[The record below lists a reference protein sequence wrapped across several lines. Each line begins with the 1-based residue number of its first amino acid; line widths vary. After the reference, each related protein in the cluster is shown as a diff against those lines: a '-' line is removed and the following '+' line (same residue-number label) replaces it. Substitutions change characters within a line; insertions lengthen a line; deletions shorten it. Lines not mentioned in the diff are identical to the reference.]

1 MKNKEH
7 SYVDKITI
15 TILIILFIVSIFLIV
30 NNYIN
35 KNKLSKYNDYKALI
49 INSTTKYLNTHKDI
63 KDKLNSDYFYYTI
76 SIKELEDDNYLV
88 ANLINPKT
96 KEEASIETI
105 GISLDEYNN
114 YVIDYPNNFKDGLN
128 IKTLIYNISDIKYS
142 LEDII
147 NTNKLCITK
156 DGKVEKDALTTDNI
170 KLKSDYTFNSIGIHE
185 ITYIYNN
192 EEYSSNIIIVDD
204 TAPKIENISYNKDK
218 YVKSVTLKANIL
230 DNDSGIA
237 SYAVDTNCSSFKNT
251 NLNLI
256 EEEITENGTYYI
268 CVKDLSNNMSKKE
281 IIINNIDNTAP
292 EVNNISF
299 DEKPKIL
306 TGQITDNE
314 SGVVAY
320 QISKT
325 TSAPS
330 NWVIIEETKKFDKLS
345 YQITENGTY
354 YVWTKDKVGN
364 IGRSSAINL
373 NSVID

>member
-230 DNDSGIA
+230 DDDSGIA

-292 EVNNISF
+292 KVNNISF
-299 DEKPKIL
+299 DEKTKIL

>member
-49 INSTTKYLNTHKDI
+49 INSTTKYLNAHKDI
-63 KDKLNSDYFYYTI
+63 KDKLSSDYFYYTI

-128 IKTLIYNISDIKYS
+128 IKTLMYNISDIKYS

-156 DGKVEKDALTTDNI
+156 DGKVEKDVLTTDNI

-185 ITYIYNN
+185 ITYIHNN

-237 SYAVDTNCSSFKNT
+237 SH
-251 NLNLI
+251 
-256 EEEITENGTYYI
+256 
-268 CVKDLSNNMSKKE
+268 
-281 IIINNIDNTAP
+281 
-292 EVNNISF
+292 
-299 DEKPKIL
+299 
-306 TGQITDNE
+306 
-314 SGVVAY
+314 
-320 QISKT
+320 
-325 TSAPS
+325 
-330 NWVIIEETKKFDKLS
+330 
-345 YQITENGTY
+345 
-354 YVWTKDKVGN
+354 
-364 IGRSSAINL
+364 R
-373 NSVID
+373 

>member
-7 SYVDKITI
+7 SYIDKITI

-96 KEEASIETI
+96 KEEAYKETI

-156 DGKVEKDALTTDNI
+156 DGEVEKDVLTTDNI
-170 KLKSDYTFNSIGIHE
+170 KLKSEYTFNSIGIHE

-299 DEKPKIL
+299 DEKTKIL

>member
-96 KEEASIETI
+96 KEEASKETI

-156 DGKVEKDALTTDNI
+156 DGKVEKDVLTTDNI

-218 YVKSVTLKANIL
+218 SVKSVTLKANIL

-237 SYAVDTNCSSFKNT
+237 SYAVDTNCSSFKNI

-299 DEKPKIL
+299 DEKTKIL

>member
-7 SYVDKITI
+7 SYIDKITI

-49 INSTTKYLNTHKDI
+49 INSTTKYLNAHKDI
-63 KDKLNSDYFYYTI
+63 KDKLSRDYFYYTI

-88 ANLINPKT
+88 ADLINPKT
-96 KEEASIETI
+96 KEEASKETI

-156 DGKVEKDALTTDNI
+156 DGKVEKDVLTTDNI

-230 DNDSGIA
+230 DDDSGIA

-292 EVNNISF
+292 KVNNISF
-299 DEKPKIL
+299 DEKTKIL
-306 TGQITDNE
+306 IGQITDNE

>member
-156 DGKVEKDALTTDNI
+156 DGKVEKDVLTTDNI

-237 SYAVDTNCSSFKNT
+237 SYAVDTNCSSFKNI

-299 DEKPKIL
+299 DEKTKIL

>member
-230 DNDSGIA
+230 DDDSGIA

>member
-299 DEKPKIL
+299 DEKPKLL

>member
-156 DGKVEKDALTTDNI
+156 DGEVEKDVLTTDNI

-299 DEKPKIL
+299 DEKTKIL

>member
-299 DEKPKIL
+299 DEKTKIL

>member
-35 KNKLSKYNDYKALI
+35 NNKLSKYNDYKALI
-49 INSTTKYLNTHKDI
+49 INSTTKYLNAHKDI
-63 KDKLNSDYFYYTI
+63 KDKLSSDYFYYTI

-88 ANLINPKT
+88 SNLINPKT

-105 GISLDEYNN
+105 GISLDEYSN

-128 IKTLIYNISDIKYS
+128 IKTLIYNISDINYS

-156 DGKVEKDALTTDNI
+156 DGKVEKDVLTTDNI

-230 DNDSGIA
+230 DDDSGIA

-292 EVNNISF
+292 KVNNISF
-299 DEKPKIL
+299 DEKTKIL

>member
-96 KEEASIETI
+96 KEEAYKETI

-230 DNDSGIA
+230 DDDSGIA

-299 DEKPKIL
+299 DEKTKIL

>member
-292 EVNNISF
+292 KVNNISF
-299 DEKPKIL
+299 DEKTKIL

>member
-7 SYVDKITI
+7 SYIDKITI

-237 SYAVDTNCSSFKNT
+237 SYAVDTNCSSFKNI

-299 DEKPKIL
+299 DEKTKIL

>member
-96 KEEASIETI
+96 KEEASKETI

-292 EVNNISF
+292 KVNNISF
-299 DEKPKIL
+299 DEKTKIL

>member
-230 DNDSGIA
+230 DDDSGIA

-299 DEKPKIL
+299 DEKTKIL

>member
-96 KEEASIETI
+96 KEEASKETI

-299 DEKPKIL
+299 DEKTKIL

>member
-63 KDKLNSDYFYYTI
+63 KDKLSSDYFYYTI

-96 KEEASIETI
+96 KEEAYKETI

-156 DGKVEKDALTTDNI
+156 DGKVEKDVLTTDNI
-170 KLKSDYTFNSIGIHE
+170 KLKSEYTFNSIGIHE

-299 DEKPKIL
+299 DEKTKIL